1 MEQQRL
7 VGNTTTDDVVV
18 TAVLE
23 AKLLA
28 QRVGREDVVAGE
40 DVRAR
45 AGTLNLF
52 CARIDAQHLPP
63 ATGES

>member
-40 DVRAR
+40 DIRAR

-52 CARIDAQHLPP
+52 RARIDTKHLPP
-63 ATGES
+63 AAGES

>member
-7 VGNTTTDDVVV
+7 VGNTTTDDIVV

-23 AKLLA
+23 TKLLA
-28 QRVGREDVVAGE
+28 QCVGREDVVAGE

-45 AGTLNLF
+45 ADALNLF
-52 CARIDAQHLPP
+52 CARIDTKHLPP
-63 ATGES
+63 AAWES